1 MAGGLSVLGGVLSA
15 GSRRDV
21 KYASLWGR
29 NTLLDKA
36 PTPFP
41 KYLFFC
47 HNPGLPVIG
56 KWFVRG
62 RAMPSPLAENRGLQR
77 TGYPTRKDSS

>member
-1 MAGGLSVLGGVLSA
+1 MAGGLPVLGGVLSA
-15 GSRRDV
+15 GSCRNVR
-21 KYASLWGR
+21 YTSLWGR
-29 NTLLDKA
+29 NTLLERG

-62 RAMPSPLAENRGLQR
+62 RAMPSPPAENRGLQR

>member
-1 MAGGLSVLGGVLSA
+1 M
-15 GSRRDV
+15 RRFSQQHFV
-21 KYASLWGR
+21 GPMPR
-29 NTLLDKA
+29 
-36 PTPFP
+36 TPFP

-56 KWFVRG
+56 KWFVRR
-62 RAMPSPLAENRGLQR
+62 RAMPSPLAENCGLQR

>member
-1 MAGGLSVLGGVLSA
+1 MAGGLPVIGGVLST

-21 KYASLWGR
+21 KQGPFSGT
-29 NTLLDKA
+29 TLCWAGA
-36 PTPFP
+36 PTRFP

-56 KWFVRG
+56 KWFVRR
-62 RAMPSPLAENRGLQR
+62 RAMPSPWRRNRGLQR